1 MLREKRHTL
10 ILNWIRQDRL
20 VSVAEL
26 SQRLSVS
33 YMTVWRD
40 LDLLEKQGLVG
51 RVRGGA
57 VLGKG
62 LEVRLLD
69 GATGRAGE
77 CKLQIGRYAAQHLVE
92 AGDTILVEAGTTASS
107 LVPFLDQP
115 NLTVLTNGLH
125 TTQLLYTLKQQ
136 DPQRNLTAMCSGGIL
151 IETGAFTGPQA
162 EDFFARFRV
171 KKAFLGAQG
180 VSLEDGYTD
189 PTPLYSNLKKVM
201 KASTERV
208 IMLLDSSKFGVRS
221 LVQVMDLNEVDL
233 LVTDPGAP
241 EEIVAGLRKAG
252 IDVRLAEPFATAQEL
267 PLS

>member
-1 MLREKRHTL
+1 MLREKRHAL

-26 SQRLSVS
+26 SQRLGAS

-40 LDLLEKQGLVG
+40 LEMLEKQGLLG

-57 VLGKG
+57 VMGKA
-62 LEVRLLD
+62 LE
-69 GATGRAGE
+69 GRQLNGPAGQAGE
-77 CKLQIGRYAAQHLVE
+77 RKLHIGRYAAQYLVE

-125 TTQLLYTLKQQ
+125 TSQLLYTLKQQ

-171 KKAFLGAQG
+171 KKAFLSAQG
-180 VSLEDGYTD
+180 VSLEGGFTD
-189 PTPLYSNLKKVM
+189 PSPLYSNLKRVM
-201 KASTERV
+201 KASTEQV

-221 LVQVMDLNEVDL
+221 LVKVMGLDDVDL

-241 EEIVAGLRKAG
+241 NEIIAGLRQAG
-252 IDVRLAEPFATAQEL
+252 IDVRLAEPFATVQDL
-267 PLS
+267 P

>member
-1 MLREKRHTL
+1 MLREKRHVF
-10 ILNWIRQDRL
+10 ILKWIRQDRL
-20 VSVAEL
+20 VSISEL
-26 SQRLSVS
+26 SQRLGAS
-33 YMTVWRD
+33 YMTIWRD
-40 LDLLEKQGLVG
+40 LETLEKQGLLA

-62 LEVRLLD
+62 LD
-69 GATGRAGE
+69 GGLPDEKTGRNGE

-107 LVPFLDQP
+107 LVPFLNQP

-125 TTQLLYTLKQQ
+125 TIQLLYTLKQQ

-171 KKAFLGAQG
+171 KKAFLGAHG
-180 VSLEDGYTD
+180 ASLEGGFTD
-189 PTPLYSNLKKVM
+189 PSPLYSNLKRIM

-221 LVQVMDLNEVDL
+221 LVQVMSLDEVDL

-241 EEIVAGLRKAG
+241 EEIVTDLRLAG
-252 IDVRLAEPFATAQEL
+252 IDVRQAEPFETAQEL
-267 PLS
+267 L